1 MRVLKNG
8 SNKGCSEFYYSI
20 GWDLGDWFNEVHCT
34 SFDHAIHE
42 AVEMTAK
49 EFGESVEAVS
59 VCNDKGFQIV
69 AIGDFWQCLE
79 K

>member
-8 SNKGCSEFYYSI
+8 SSKGCSEFYYSI

-59 VCNDKGFQIV
+59 VRKIRTNNRHVI
-69 AIGDFWQCLE
+69 WE
-79 K
+79 KSGAEF

>member
-59 VCNDKGFQIV
+59 VRKIRTNNRHVI
-69 AIGDFWQCLE
+69 WE
-79 K
+79 KSGAEF